1 MTQTERPRRGRPPHA
16 DRRPQIIQ
24 AAVQVL
30 AERGYAHTSMKQIA
44 ESAGIA
50 PGLLTYY
57 FPTKQELLMAVVGAL
72 EKQFIG
78 TWRDALRTNDEPM
91 QRISAAFDRSIEI
104 WSAHPE
110 TFRIFYDLSTLALV
124 DDAVQ
129 LRLQEMLRRIR
140 AAASEEL
147 ARIGAA
153 LPTPIP
159 ADMDMAAAVT
169 AGFHGALY
177 EALSLGEDPRPAL
190 NALRFMVLSA
200 AAMSYVAAG
209 KMPPIDP
216 DTLTVTPR

>member
-1 MTQTERPRRGRPPHA
+1 MTETVRTRRGRPPQT
-16 DRRPQIIQ
+16 DRRPQIIH
-24 AAVQVL
+24 AALQVL

-57 FPTKQELLMAVVGAL
+57 FPTKQELLIGVVGVL
-72 EKQFIG
+72 EERFIG
-78 TWRDALRTNDEPM
+78 TWRDALNTDDEPLR
-91 QRISAAFDRSIEI
+91 RIGSAFDHSIEM
-104 WSAHPE
+104 WSEHPE
-110 TFRIFYDLSTLALV
+110 VFRIFYDLSTLALV

-129 LRLQEMLRRIR
+129 RRLQEMLRRIR
-140 AAASEEL
+140 AAASEEM

-159 ADMDMAAAVT
+159 ADMDMAAAIT

-209 KMPPIDP
+209 QVPPIDP
-216 DTLTVTPR
+216 DTLGVISK